1 MSESVTHPPE
11 SLLADFVAG
20 QLERPL
26 RVVVETHLAHCRRCL
41 GIVAELGDLGARVL
55 VSAPGARPQGVTW
68 ARIAAQ
74 LDQPDPTDA
83 YPLEPAARA
92 ELGRAAGATPRPL
105 RWRRL
110 PFSHGKIA
118 VLHGEHEDQEVLL
131 LGRVPAGRPFP
142 RHRHLGAESVV
153 VLEGGY
159 VDAAGHF
166 GVGAYMEYEAGSEHG
181 PLADDDGPCT
191 VLARLERGARFTG
204 LCGLALAL
212 RRAAVRDRH

>member
-1 MSESVTHPPE
+1 MSESISHPPE

-20 QLERPL
+20 QLDRPL
-26 RVVVETHLAHCRRCL
+26 RVVIETHLAHCPTCPH
-41 GIVAELGDLGARVL
+41 IVADLGGLGGQLLQQVPA
-55 VSAPGARPQGVTW
+55 ARPRGATW
-68 ARIAAQ
+68 ARLAAR

-83 YPLEPAARA
+83 YPLEAGARA
-92 ELGRAAGATPRPL
+92 ELGRAAGASPQPL

-110 PFSHGKIA
+110 PFSHGRIA
-118 VLHGEHEDQEVLL
+118 VLHGDHEDQEVLL
-131 LGRVPAGRPFP
+131 LGSVPPGRPFP

-159 VDAAGHF
+159 VDHAGHF
-166 GVGAYMEYEAGSEHG
+166 GVGSYVEYEAGSEHG
-181 PLADDDGPCT
+181 PLADDDGPCV

-212 RRAAVRDRH
+212 RRVAVR

>member
-1 MSESVTHPPE
+1 MSESITHPPE

-26 RVVVETHLAHCRRCL
+26 RVVIQTHLAHCSACL
-41 GIVAELGDLGARVL
+41 GIVAELGGLGARAL
-55 VSAPGARPQGVTW
+55 AAAPAARPQGVTW
-68 ARIAAQ
+68 ARIAAR

-83 YPLEPAARA
+83 YPLDAAARA
-92 ELGRAAGATPRPL
+92 ELGRAAGAAPEPL

-110 PFSHGKIA
+110 PFSHGRIA
-118 VLHGEHEDQEVLL
+118 VLHGEREDQEVLL
-131 LGRVPAGRPFP
+131 LGRVPPGRPFP

-159 VDAAGHF
+159 VDAEGHF
-166 GVGAYMEYEAGSEHG
+166 GVGSYVEYEAGSEHG
-181 PLADDDGPCT
+181 PLADDDGPCV